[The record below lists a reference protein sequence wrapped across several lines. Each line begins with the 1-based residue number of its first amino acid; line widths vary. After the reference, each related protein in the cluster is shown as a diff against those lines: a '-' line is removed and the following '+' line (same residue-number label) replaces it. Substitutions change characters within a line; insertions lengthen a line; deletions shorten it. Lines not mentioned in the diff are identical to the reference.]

1 MQRYK
6 SKYTG
11 PQMDVAFERALP
23 GGAIDLSLS
32 NRANGYRGNAQ
43 DLGYTKLADIKGDGT
58 YLIVDGPSY
67 LTDYPAFLAA
77 RGLRYATLQVCNAVD
92 VYLGKIL
99 YAQNAG
105 QTLNAVAA
113 WCGPAGWIDIATATP
128 PAEYDLPLSN
138 VTGTVKYSK
147 SQDSNVLIT
156 SLCVTA
162 SAALSA
168 GATIATLPA
177 GYYPPWEI
185 KMLADIGG
193 QLGRVIIS
201 TAGVVTINKT
211 AAQGAEIC
219 TGSISFVAA
228 S

>member
-1 MQRYK
+1 
-6 SKYTG
+6 
-11 PQMDVAFERALP
+11 MDVAFERALP

-128 PAEYDLPLSN
+128 PTEYDLPLAN
-138 VTGTVKYSK
+138 GWAHINADDPLTYGKCGDGRVQITGIIIAPAGVTTE
-147 SQDSNVLIT
+147 QQ
-156 SLCVTA
+156 
-162 SAALSA
+162 
-168 GATIATLPA
+168 IATLPA
-177 GYYPPWEI
+177 GYRPVISRTWLHAFDANTGIDYTIAIELDGTVKLWVKAPPTNAT
-185 KMLADIGG
+185 LVFPV
-193 QLGRVIIS
+193 QS
-201 TAGVVTINKT
+201 FY
-211 AAQGAEIC
+211 GA
-219 TGSISFVAA
+219 
-228 S
+228 